1 MNMLVEGEKKLSG
14 FLLSFRSSSVISL
27 IYNSFWS
34 KARAVWK
41 GGTVEKQERQNK
53 NGKFG

>member
-1 MNMLVEGEKKLSG
+1 MLVEEEKKLSS
-14 FLLSFRSSSVISL
+14 FLLSFRSSSVINL

-34 KARAVWK
+34 QERVVWK
-41 GGTVEKQERQNK
+41 AGSVEKQERQNK